1 MSADPKYPPSRVDM
15 GGDIVLVVWGNATEY
30 EVDAFTSEVDR
41 NLDRAP
47 SNVGFD
53 PEDVGPE
60 IDRVESIRLFS
71 NVGIA
76 TAFAPALE
84 ETGG

>member
-1 MSADPKYPPSRVDM
+1 MSTDPKYPPSRVDI
-15 GGDIVLVVWGNATEY
+15 GGDIVLVVCRSAAEY
-30 EVDAFTSEVDR
+30 EVEAFASEVDR

-47 SNVGFD
+47 GNVGFD
-53 PEDVGPE
+53 PGDVGPE
-60 IDRVESIRLFS
+60 DDRVESTRLFS
-71 NVGIA
+71 NVGLT